1 MICYPSLKAAIL
13 KQFAIGVDL
22 GGTNLR
28 ASAVAVDGE
37 VLEDFQIP
45 TESEGGPD
53 HIVERIV
60 EGVIEVNEGHSGSEL
75 IGVGIG
81 VPGLVRLD
89 TGVIAKAPNLPGW
102 ENYPLKATLEAA
114 LNLPVQVENDAN
126 AASLGEVW
134 LGAGHN
140 VDDLVLL
147 TLGTGIGGG
156 IVYQG
161 KILHGYLGMAGELG
175 HITVD
180 PHSPVACGCGNSGC
194 LETESSGTA
203 VTRMGMEAVS
213 AGESPALAALLEN
226 EGQLTPLLC
235 AQAADGGDPAAR
247 AIFERVGRGLGIGL
261 AGLVNTFNFPL
272 YLLAGG
278 VLASWDL
285 FAPAMMAEL
294 ERRSVTFRNSETRIE
309 KAQLGNKAG
318 IYGAAYLPIQGRQE
332 SK

>member
-1 MICYPSLKAAIL
+1 MLPIFKAGPLK
-13 KQFAIGVDL
+13 KFAIGVDL

-28 ASAVAVDGE
+28 ASAVSVDGE

-60 EGVIEVNEGHSGSEL
+60 EGVTEVNEGHSGSEL

-81 VPGLVRLD
+81 VPGLIRLE

-102 ENYPLKATLEAA
+102 ENYPLKQRLEQA
-114 LNLPVQVENDAN
+114 LSLPVLVENDAN
-126 AASLGEVW
+126 AAALGEVW
-134 LGAGHN
+134 LGAGHD

-156 IVYQG
+156 IVSKG
-161 KILHGYLGMAGELG
+161 KILHGYLGMAGEIG

-180 PHSPVACGCGNSGC
+180 PDSMHQCGCGNNGC
-194 LETESSGTA
+194 METESSGTA
-203 VTRMGMEAVS
+203 IAKMAMEAVQ
-213 AGESPALAALLEN
+213 AGASPALAALLEN

-235 AQAADGGDPAAR
+235 AQAADQGDKAAR
-247 AIFERVGRGLGIGL
+247 EIFEHMGWGLGIGL
-261 AGLVNTFNFPL
+261 AGLINTFNFPL

-278 VLASWDL
+278 VLAAWDL
-285 FAPAMMAEL
+285 FSPAMMAEVK
-294 ERRSVTFRNSETRIE
+294 RRSVTYRNSETRIE
-309 KAQLGNKAG
+309 KAKLGNKAG
-318 IYGAAYLPIQGRQE
+318 IYGAAYLPIQAHQE
-332 SK
+332 LK

>member
-1 MICYPSLKAAIL
+1 LK
-13 KQFAIGVDL
+13 KFSIGVDL

-53 HIVERIV
+53 HIVERII
-60 EGVIEVNEGHSGSEL
+60 EGVIEVNEGHSGSDL

-81 VPGLVRLD
+81 VPGLIRLES
-89 TGVIAKAPNLPGW
+89 GVIAKAPNLPGW
-102 ENYPLKATLEAA
+102 EEYPLRQRLEDA
-114 LNLPVQVENDAN
+114 LGLPVNVENDAN
-126 AASLGEVW
+126 AAALGEVW
-134 LGAGHN
+134 LGAGHD

-156 IVYQG
+156 IVSRG
-161 KILHGYLGMAGELG
+161 NLGMAGELG

-180 PHSPVACGCGNSGC
+180 PGSGRECGCGNNGC

-203 VTRMGMEAVS
+203 VVKMATEA
-213 AGESPALAALLEN
+213 AETAASPALAALLEN

-235 AQAADGGDPAAR
+235 AQAADAGDKAALE
-247 AIFERVGRGLGIGL
+247 IFEHMGWGLGIGL

-278 VLASWDL
+278 LLASWDL
-285 FAPAMMAEL
+285 FAPTMMATL
-294 ERRSVTFRNSETRIE
+294 EHRSVTFRNSETRIE
-309 KAQLGNKAG
+309 KAKLGNRAG
-318 IYGAAYLPIQGRQE
+318 IYGAAYLPIQAHKE
-332 SK
+332 SQQ